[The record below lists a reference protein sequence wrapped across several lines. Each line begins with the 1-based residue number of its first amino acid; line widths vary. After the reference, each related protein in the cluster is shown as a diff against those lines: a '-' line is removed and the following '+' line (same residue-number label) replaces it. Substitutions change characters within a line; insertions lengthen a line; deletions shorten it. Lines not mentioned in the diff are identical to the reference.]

1 LSILPVRPKP
11 GRCID
16 PLPDV
21 GRHGFKD
28 AQRNCRGFD
37 FAGEGSIQDEL
48 AISGRLTPA
57 PADPRPREGNPLLVA
72 PRNKAR
78 GRAHRLDGA
87 GIAAGEQIIT
97 LQPLGHIRGPVCI
110 VGLAICR
117 HDANRVVWCPARS
130 R

>member
-1 LSILPVRPKP
+1 
-11 GRCID
+11 
-16 PLPDV
+16 LPDV
-21 GRHGFKD
+21 GRHGFKG

-57 PADPRPREGNPLLVA
+57 PADPRPRERNPLLVA

-78 GRAHRLDGA
+78 GRAHA

-97 LQPLGHIRGPVCI
+97 LQALGHIRGPVCI
-110 VGLAICR
+110 VS
-117 HDANRVVWCPARS
+117 PAGVGRG
-130 R
+130 